1 MDKKT
6 FIESVEAL
14 GYEVYVYER
23 LLKVHGHDLKD
34 GVLSTKVLGEL
45 DLMQD
50 NKFQVDTEDN
60 ALAKL
65 IVEFGM
71 TTVSEREPAYYYV
84 YELKLNKYVE
94 PVRYYLM
101 RDALGRVVLRE
112 RGDGDININEDD
124 ERYVFTETMITQ
136 YSDATQALFAESKEY
151 KKL

>member
-6 FIESVEAL
+6 FIKGVEAL

-71 TTVSEREPAYYYV
+71 TTVSEREPAHCYV
-84 YELKLNKYVE
+84 YTLNLGNYDE
-94 PVRYYLM
+94 PVHFYLM
-101 RDALGRVVLRE
+101 RNALGQVVLSE
-112 RGDGDININEDD
+112 YGDGNINEDA
-124 ERYVFTETMITQ
+124 ERYEFTETTITQ
-136 YSDATQALFAESKEY
+136 YSDAIQAVFAESKEY
-151 KKL
+151 IKL